1 MKFLQ
6 FKKVNSGVIG
16 TLKILWSHL
25 SYIRKCQ
32 FIALL
37 FLMLFVSCTEIVSI
51 GVVLPFLSALVSPEE
66 IFKNNYIK
74 PILQFIQIND
84 LLEFRLFITF
94 LFIATVV
101 FSTIFRILLLWA
113 SNYLSYSCGNELSV
127 AVYRRILY
135 QPYTY
140 HCNSNTS
147 ELINGISYKTDL
159 FTQTLTMVLTLI
171 SSLILIFCV
180 SIFLCYLNPFI
191 SFVIFSCFG
200 LIYLVVI
207 YFTKKKLLQSSKVI
221 AHQSSSVI
229 KYIQE
234 GLGSIRDILL
244 DNNQEE
250 YCKTYKSADFLMRKA
265 QSSVLFISNS
275 PRYLIES
282 LGIFIIAVL
291 AYKLSETATGLSDG
305 IPLIG
310 ALALGAQ
317 KLLPVFQ
324 QAYGSFSQVL
334 GNEAAIFDVNKLLN
348 QELPKNSKEN
358 FSRWVSWKRIK
369 LKNIYFRYSYSSPYV
384 LNDLNFSISTGNKIG
399 IIGESGA
406 GKSTLVDIFMGLL
419 KPTKGSLEVDGE
431 VISAK
436 NIKSWQLKIAHV
448 PQALFLK
455 DGTIM
460 ENIAF
465 GIPVNQIDFDHVRA
479 CAKKAQLD
487 FVVDALPNNYKTMVG
502 ERGIRLSGGQVQ
514 RIGIARALYKNP
526 DIIIFD
532 EATSSLDIKT
542 EFEVM
547 KAINNLSKDF
557 TVLIITHRLS
567 TLKSCDKIFEIK
579 KGIIKKI
586 LSHKKMVNKVKY
598 DN

>member
-1 MKFLQ
+1 MKFV
-6 FKKVNSGVIG
+6 KPKEVSPGVIS
-16 TLKILWSHL
+16 TLNILWSHL

-37 FLMLFVSCTEIVSI
+37 FLMLFVSCAEIVSI
-51 GVVLPFLSALVSPEE
+51 GAVLPFLSALVSPED

-84 LLEFRLFITF
+84 LLEFKLFITF
-94 LFIATVV
+94 LFIATVF
-101 FSTIFRILLLWA
+101 FSTILRILLLWT

-147 ELINGISYKTDL
+147 ELINGISYKSDL
-159 FTQTLTMVLTLI
+159 FTQTLTMALTLI
-171 SSLILIFCV
+171 SSLILIACV

-191 SFVIFSCFG
+191 SFLIFSCFG
-200 LIYLVVI
+200 LIYFAVI
-207 YFTKKKLLQSSKVI
+207 YFTKKRLLQSSKVI

-250 YCKTYKSADFLMRKA
+250 YCKTYKSADFLKRKA

-275 PRYLIES
+275 PRFLIES

-291 AYKLSETATGLSDG
+291 AYKLSETATGLSDSV
-305 IPLIG
+305 PLIG

-334 GNEAAIFDVNKLLN
+334 GNGTAIFDVNKLLN

-358 FSRWVSWKRIK
+358 FSRWNSWERIK
-369 LKNIYFRYSYSSPYV
+369 LKNIYFKYSYSSPYV
-384 LNDLNFSISTGNKIG
+384 LKNLNLSISAGNKIG
-399 IIGESGA
+399 VIGESGA

-419 KPTKGSLEVDGE
+419 RPTKGFLEVDGE
-431 VISAK
+431 VISPK

-465 GIPVNQIDFDHVRA
+465 GIPTNQIDFDHVKA
-479 CAKKAQLD
+479 CAKKAQLE
-487 FVVDALPNNYKTMVG
+487 FVINALPDGYKTMVG
-502 ERGIRLSGGQVQ
+502 ERGVRLSGGQIQ
-514 RIGIARALYKNP
+514 RIGIARALYKSPN
-526 DIIIFD
+526 IIIFD
-532 EATSSLDIKT
+532 EATSSLDTKT
-542 EFEVM
+542 EREIM
-547 KAINNLSKDF
+547 KAINSLSKDF
-557 TVLIITHRLS
+557 TVLIITHRLG

-579 KGIIKKI
+579 EGIIKKI
-586 LSHKKMVNKVKY
+586 PNYKKIFN
-598 DN
+598 

>member
-1 MKFLQ
+1 MKFV
-6 FKKVNSGVIG
+6 KPKEVSPGVIS
-16 TLKILWSHL
+16 TLNILWSHL

-37 FLMLFVSCTEIVSI
+37 FLMLFVSCAEIVSI
-51 GVVLPFLSALVSPEE
+51 GAVLPFLSALVSPED

-84 LLEFRLFITF
+84 LLEFKLFITF
-94 LFIATVV
+94 LFIATVF
-101 FSTIFRILLLWA
+101 FSTILRILLLWT

-147 ELINGISYKTDL
+147 ELINGISYKSDL
-159 FTQTLTMVLTLI
+159 FTQTLTMALTLI
-171 SSLILIFCV
+171 SSLILIACV

-191 SFVIFSCFG
+191 SFLIFSCFG
-200 LIYLVVI
+200 LIYFAVI
-207 YFTKKKLLQSSKVI
+207 YFTKKRLLQSSKVI

-250 YCKTYKSADFLMRKA
+250 YCKTYKSADFLKRKA

-275 PRYLIES
+275 PRFLIES

-291 AYKLSETATGLSDG
+291 AYKLSETATGLSDSV
-305 IPLIG
+305 PLIG

-334 GNEAAIFDVNKLLN
+334 GNGTAIFDVNKLLN

-358 FSRWVSWKRIK
+358 FSRWNSWKRIK
-369 LKNIYFRYSYSSPYV
+369 LKNIYFKYSYSSPYV
-384 LNDLNFSISTGNKIG
+384 LKNLNLSISAGNKIG
-399 IIGESGA
+399 VIGESGA

-419 KPTKGSLEVDGE
+419 RPTKGFLEVDGE
-431 VISAK
+431 VISPK

-465 GIPVNQIDFDHVRA
+465 GIPTNQIDFDHVKA
-479 CAKKAQLD
+479 CAKKAQLE
-487 FVVDALPNNYKTMVG
+487 FVINALPDGYKTMVG
-502 ERGIRLSGGQVQ
+502 ERGVRLSGGQIQ
-514 RIGIARALYKNP
+514 RIGIARALYKSPN
-526 DIIIFD
+526 IIIFD
-532 EATSSLDIKT
+532 EATSSLDTKT
-542 EFEVM
+542 EREIM
-547 KAINNLSKDF
+547 KAINSLSKDF
-557 TVLIITHRLS
+557 TVLIITHRLG

-579 KGIIKKI
+579 EGIIKKI
-586 LSHKKMVNKVKY
+586 PNYKKIFN
-598 DN
+598 